1 MIFWGYQ
8 STGKEYWALPE
19 KYAHMLEKRR
29 ARVNA
34 WNKANPG
41 KARATS
47 AAWAKAN
54 PEKKRAYNAAWG
66 KANREK
72 QRAYSAAWGKANRE
86 KQRAS
91 AAAWYKANTEKK
103 RASYA
108 AWAKANPE
116 KKRALDAAWGKANR
130 EKRSATFAAWSK
142 ANPEKMNLKTARRR
156 ALKLAAVPDDAN
168 KAFVAGFYAIANR
181 VSKCLG
187 IRHDVDHIV
196 PLSLG
201 GSHCHRNMQVIPS
214 TWNYRKHDR
223 YDYPLPDCYR
233 TDGWLI
239 L

>member
-1 MIFWGYQ
+1 MRLKRGTIREDGMIFWSYQ
-8 STGKEYWALPE
+8 GTGKEYWALPE
-19 KYAHMLEKRR
+19 KYAPMVERSQ
-29 ARVNA
+29 ATSAA
-34 WNKANPG
+34 WRKANPEKNG
-41 KARATS
+41 AWAKANQKRARATS
-47 AAWAKAN
+47 AAWRKAN
-54 PEKKRAYNAAWG
+54 PEKQRASNAARY

-72 QRAYSAAWGKANRE
+72 IL
-86 KQRAS
+86 AS
-91 AAAWYKANTEKK
+91 NAAWYKANRSKHLESCAAWVKANRGKK
-103 RASYA
+103 RASLA
-108 AWAKANPE
+108 AWA
-116 KKRALDAAWGKANR
+116 
-130 EKRSATFAAWSK
+130 K

-168 KAFVAGFYAIANR
+168 KAFVAGLYAIANR

-196 PLSLG
+196 PLALG

-214 TWNYRKHDR
+214 TWNYRKRDR